1 MKRLLLL
8 IFLSALIL
16 KVSAKE
22 SPYRIDLK
30 MLNPQTNDSWN
41 CSDDSLDI
49 EITISKGL
57 KTYNIW
63 TNMLFSL
70 RNKTSKRIYIEW
82 ENSRLCGQKPA
93 FGTDTK
99 LNVNNKKEDEVVV
112 AESNSIPRELLIKD
126 YRGLSGVLGATTYTS
141 PWNPDSL
148 KKNGNDFFDFLLP
161 IRFEDGKTKDIKF
174 KLSIS
179 WINIADIS
187 NIKIGMN
194 SKEVK
199 QTIGSPEYKEKI
211 EKGHE
216 IWHYTN
222 NAIITIFDEKVQEI
236 KTIKQY

>member
-1 MKRLLLL
+1 MKKLLLL
-8 IFLSALIL
+8 TFLLTLIL

-30 MLNPQTNDSWN
+30 MLNPQTNDSWSY
-41 CSDDSLDI
+41 SDDSLDVV
-49 EITISKGL
+49 ITIKKGL
-57 KTYNIW
+57 DTYNIW
-63 TNMLFSL
+63 TNMWFCLQ
-70 RNKTSKRIYIEW
+70 NKTSKRIYIEW

-99 LNVNNKKEDEVVV
+99 LTVKNKKEDEVVV
-112 AESNSIPRELLIKD
+112 AESNSIPRELLIED
-126 YRGLSGVLGATTYTS
+126 YRGLSGVLGTIIYTS

-148 KKNGNDFFDFLLP
+148 KRNGNEFLDFILP

-187 NIKIGMN
+187 NIRTGMT

-199 QTIGSPEYKEKI
+199 QTIGSPEYKEKK

-222 NAIITIFDEKVQEI
+222 NAIITFIDEKVQEI
-236 KTIKQY
+236 KTIK